1 VDGLT
6 PIARVQMVDAVVEQI
21 RQQIVEGKLARGKR
35 VPPELELAERL
46 GVSRNTVR
54 EAMRILEAE
63 GWVQRSKRGTTV
75 LPAEAN
81 LLAAPLANLA
91 RLEGIDAH
99 QLFEVRLVIES
110 EMAAMAATRAS
121 EANRARITEAMKRL
135 ELAQTEEGFLNANF
149 DFHQAI
155 AIASGNQVLTAILD
169 AIKIHLLTERF
180 AGPTDPVTR
189 RTSNEGHRAI
199 MAAILAGDA
208 DGARQAMRQHLKAIE
223 DRYQPARI

>member
-1 VDGLT
+1 M

-21 RQQIVEGKLARGKR
+21 RAQIVEGRLARGKR

-91 RLEGIDAH
+91 RLEGIEAG
-99 QLFEVRLVIES
+99 QLFEVRLVVES
-110 EMAAMAATRAS
+110 EMAAMAAARATAADQ
-121 EANRARITEAMKRL
+121 EAIAEAMKLL
-135 ELAQTEEGFLNANF
+135 ESQQTEEGFLNANF

-155 AIASGNQVLTAILD
+155 AIASKNQVLTAILS
-169 AIKIHLLTERF
+169 AIRSHLLTERF
-180 AGPTDPVTR
+180 AGPADAATR
-189 RTSNEGHRAI
+189 KASNEGHRAI
-199 MAAILAGDA
+199 TAAILAA
-208 DGARQAMRQHLKAIE
+208 DVEGARQAMREHLRAIE
-223 DRYQPARI
+223 GRY

>member
-1 VDGLT
+1 MTDLT

-21 RQQIVEGKLARGKR
+21 RQQIVEGKLGRGKR

-46 GVSRNTVR
+46 SVSRNTVR

-75 LPAEAN
+75 IDKDAN
-81 LLAAPLANLA
+81 LLATPLSNLA

-121 EANRARITEAMKRL
+121 QEDRERITKALADLEADL
-135 ELAQTEEGFLNANF
+135 SQDGFLNANF
-149 DFHQAI
+149 DFHLAI

-169 AIKIHLLTERF
+169 AIKAHLLSEQF
-180 AGPTDPVTR
+180 AGPADLQTR
-189 RTSNEGHRAI
+189 KASNEGHRQIAQ
-199 MAAILAGDA
+199 AILQADA

-223 DRYQPARI
+223 DRY